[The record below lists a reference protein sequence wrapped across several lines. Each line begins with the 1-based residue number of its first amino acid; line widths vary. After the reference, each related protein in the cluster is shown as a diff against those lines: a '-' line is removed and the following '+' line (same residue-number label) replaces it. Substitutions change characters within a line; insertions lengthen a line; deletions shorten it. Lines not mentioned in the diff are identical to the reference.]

1 MRNAGY
7 LMSNYVEDLNRGDN
21 YIKMHKH
28 IQINFTKGLPQ
39 DRGIEEIYTLTNV
52 KSGHNYI
59 ENFTIIEYNIDKLIS
74 YYHSSD
80 KEKVKEALKY
90 KHVLMLGLE
99 GEELAK
105 LCKGDKHMEKF
116 RENVDRLN
124 KDEGFRLLFSEEE
137 DALRTHNTLMAES
150 EEAGICLL
158 KKLILTLLVKLLVFQ
173 KTKLKL

>member
-59 ENFTIIEYNIDKLIS
+59 ENFTIIEYNILNLTVLRNKKL
-74 YYHSSD
+74 
-80 KEKVKEALKY
+80 LKAY
-90 KHVLMLGLE
+90 FIRLFGVLM
-99 GEELAK
+99 
-105 LCKGDKHMEKF
+105 
-116 RENVDRLN
+116 
-124 KDEGFRLLFSEEE
+124 
-137 DALRTHNTLMAES
+137 
-150 EEAGICLL
+150 
-158 KKLILTLLVKLLVFQ
+158 
-173 KTKLKL
+173 